1 MKVFAAKLFTAM
13 LFTAKLFTAMLFTA
27 TASPSGIGQ
36 ARLRYSAGDR
46 QPIF

>member
-1 MKVFAAKLFTAM
+1 MKVFAAK

-36 ARLRYSAGDR
+36 ARLRYSARDR
-46 QPIF
+46 LPIF